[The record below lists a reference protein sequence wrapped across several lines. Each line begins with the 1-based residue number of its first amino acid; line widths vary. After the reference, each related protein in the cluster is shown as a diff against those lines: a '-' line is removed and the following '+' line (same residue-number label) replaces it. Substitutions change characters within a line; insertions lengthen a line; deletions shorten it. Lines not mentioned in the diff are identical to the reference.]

1 MESIGHIMDEESG
14 KEYDSNLLIRVC
26 NLTKGPLLSR
36 RKEIRKAIVL
46 AALSIYQPDS
56 VFEMNDLSINI
67 KNITKCK
74 IDDESI
80 ISILSQLSDEK
91 ILTHIHELKY
101 KLNEKVEITDIT
113 ELLSPAWEEFLS
125 FLQGQYPAYDP
136 YFDRDVRELFNWCIL
151 KVLTRFIDATSQ
163 SINNQLELLPID
175 DFKSSIEKKLGLF
188 SLSKQLSKKY
198 PTIMYSYLTSKPSVL
213 LKILF
218 DCYSGIINVNLVL
231 REQEIPK
238 LNFKN
243 IKFLVV
249 DTSFLVGLLCK
260 TDPIYPLSVAVA
272 NRCVDL
278 NIPSYYTSQTKN
290 EMLSFID
297 GSVKEMDGLITRS
310 GKVPVVRSQFVAD
323 FRRQNIRWSDYIT
336 FISSWTQIVERQS
349 GIVALP
355 EELER
360 TGIDDDVAQYI
371 KKTLP
376 IVDSV
381 RKEDRMR
388 FDPDYKPRYREE
400 TQITHD
406 AYCVGLISNLRKK
419 YVDESKKI
427 GGPWF
432 LTFDNLLTITNAAYS
447 ARSRDF
453 GFTIQPRTLLNY
465 LLIYT
470 KILFDEKDK
479 EEMAE
484 AIIKFTVRT
493 PDPKLTVDE
502 YSRMVTY
509 KFGLDQTDIE
519 IVKELLF
526 ASPLREEL
534 KNALEKD
541 RGDLAD
547 DVAYRIFSDTHFV
560 ESVIGERKTGE
571 KLRNVAEKLRKTE
584 KDLGEERAARQAL
597 ERSGKPSVSV
607 ITQVNTNIEV
617 NIQTQVSSLIQLLEA
632 ENAFK
637 DNLLEKP
644 SDISTKEKMKN
655 WLENIKETIE
665 TSTSIGNNI
674 KSFLPLII
682 QLLGKLGG
690 M

>member
-1 MESIGHIMDEESG
+1 MKSIGHIMDEESG

-26 NLTKGPLLSR
+26 TLTKGPLLSR

-56 VFEMNDLSINI
+56 VFEMNELSINI
-67 KNITKCK
+67 KNITKCE

-101 KLNEKVEITDIT
+101 KLNDKVEITDIT
-113 ELLSPAWEEFLS
+113 ELLSPAWNEFLS
-125 FLQGQYPAYDP
+125 FLEKQYPAYDP
-136 YFDRDVRELFNWCIL
+136 YFDRDARELFDWCIL

-163 SINNQLELLPID
+163 SIDNQLELLPID
-175 DFKSSIEKKLGLF
+175 DFKSIIEKKLGLF

-213 LKILF
+213 LKTLF

-238 LNFKN
+238 LNFDN

-272 NRCVDL
+272 NRCVNL
-278 NIPSYYTSQTKN
+278 NIPLYYTSQTKN
-290 EMLSFID
+290 EMMSFID
-297 GSVKEMDGLITRS
+297 GSVKEMDGLINRS
-310 GKVPVVRSQFVAD
+310 GKVNVVRSQFVAD
-323 FRRQNIRWSDYIT
+323 FRRQTIRWSDYIT
-336 FISSWTQIVERQS
+336 IISSWTQILEKQY
-349 GIVALP
+349 GIVVLP

-376 IVDSV
+376 IVDNL
-381 RKEDRMR
+381 RKEDRMKS
-388 FDPDYKPRYREE
+388 DPNYKPRYREE

-447 ARSRDF
+447 ASSRNL
-453 GFTIQPRTLLNY
+453 GFTILPRTLLNY
-465 LLIYT
+465 LLIYS

-502 YSRMVTY
+502 YSRLVTY

-519 IVKELLF
+519 VVKEILF

-534 KNALEKD
+534 KTALERD
-541 RGDLAD
+541 RGDIAD

-571 KLRNVAEKLRKTE
+571 KLRNVADKLKETE
-584 KDLGEERAARQAL
+584 KKLVEERAARETL
-597 ERSGKPSVSV
+597 ERSGIPNVSV
-607 ITQVNTNIEV
+607 ITQVNTNIELD
-617 NIQTQVSSLIQLLEA
+617 IKTEVSSLIQLLEG